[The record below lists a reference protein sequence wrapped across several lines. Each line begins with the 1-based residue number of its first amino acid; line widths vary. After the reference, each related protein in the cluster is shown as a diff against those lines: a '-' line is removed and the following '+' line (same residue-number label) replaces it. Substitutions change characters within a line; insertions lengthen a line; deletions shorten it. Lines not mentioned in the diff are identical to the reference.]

1 MAEKLQEEVRELLR
15 AYLYMEIIIVQGMA
29 CLGKSTLCKQLE
41 EDLPNCK
48 HFSLDE
54 YKENMWDKFGF
65 DSVEQREYQSK
76 LARELFYKDINE
88 AVKKALYD
96 YILIDYTFSEKYWD
110 ELLNNLTNW
119 DGRAKTIYLKPA
131 NLQEHRKIWEIRSRD
146 FSVRHAGHG
155 ATHYHDG
162 AGVDFQMQD
171 IHSTTDG
178 SLGENPLIANIVN
191 KFRNA
196 YGKPVVVVIQSQL
209 GDPIFFASLSIV
221 NR

>member
-15 AYLYMEIIIVQGMA
+15 TYLYMEIIIVQGMA

-41 EDLPNCK
+41 ENLPNCK

-162 AGVDFQMQD
+162 AGSDY
-171 IHSTTDG
+171 
-178 SLGENPLIANIVN
+178 VN
-191 KFRNA
+191 KYDTKVFNVM
-196 YGKPVVVVIQSQL
+196 PVTKQTLEI
-209 GDPIFFASLSIV
+209 SISFNPYARSVPYSSIIDFIKSV
-221 NR
+221 NSPA

>member
-1 MAEKLQEEVRELLR
+1 MG
-15 AYLYMEIIIVQGMA
+15 IIIVQGMA

-41 EDLPNCK
+41 KDLPNCK

-65 DSVEQREYQSK
+65 DSVAQREYQSK

-119 DGRAKTIYLKPA
+119 DGKAKTIYLKPA
-131 NLQEHRKIWEIRSRD
+131 DLQEHRKIWEIRSRD

-162 AGVDFQMQD
+162 AGSDY
-171 IHSTTDG
+171 
-178 SLGENPLIANIVN
+178 VN
-191 KFRNA
+191 KYDTKVFNVM
-196 YGKPVVVVIQSQL
+196 PVTKQTLEISISFNPYARSVPYSSIIDFIKDSRE
-209 GDPIFFASLSIV
+209 GDFLPKDSPCVDRKIK
-221 NR
+221 

>member
-1 MAEKLQEEVRELLR
+1 
-15 AYLYMEIIIVQGMA
+15 MEIIIVQGMA

-96 YILIDYTFSEKYWD
+96 YVLIDYTFSEKYWD
-110 ELLNNLTNW
+110 ELLNNLDELGWESKNHL
-119 DGRAKTIYLKPA
+119 LKA
-131 NLQEHRKIWEIRSRD
+131 SR
-146 FSVRHAGHG
+146 FAG
-155 ATHYHDG
+155 A
-162 AGVDFQMQD
+162 
-171 IHSTTDG
+171 
-178 SLGENPLIANIVN
+178 
-191 KFRNA
+191 
-196 YGKPVVVVIQSQL
+196 
-209 GDPIFFASLSIV
+209 
-221 NR
+221 